1 MLVVSYKVYKHNE
14 MNSPRAPIAESFTRD
29 RHFEFQKISNVLRK
43 MCGLVCF
50 VYLCAYP
57 SGLVCCGLLVVPV
70 VIVGDFKFHVRRQ
83 CLLIRSVNFRTT
95 RKNDLPPA
103 HARTTHFLHQS
114 LNVYVVSMV
123 GAPFKNSYM
132 RTFCK

>member
-1 MLVVSYKVYKHNE
+1 M
-14 MNSPRAPIAESFTRD
+14 
-29 RHFEFQKISNVLRK
+29 LRK

-57 SGLVCCGLLVVPV
+57 SGLVCCRFLVVPV

-83 CLLIRSVNFRTT
+83 CLLITSVNFRTT

-103 HARTTHFLHQS
+103 HARTVPRSTSDHCT
-114 LNVYVVSMV
+114 
-123 GAPFKNSYM
+123 GA
-132 RTFCK
+132 TDTE

>member
-1 MLVVSYKVYKHNE
+1 MLVVSYKHNE
-14 MNSPRAPIAESFTRD
+14 MNSPRAPIAESFTRV

-83 CLLIRSVNFRTT
+83 CLLIRSVNFRTGHEKE
-95 RKNDLPPA
+95 RP
-103 HARTTHFLHQS
+103 TTGACANQSPGACANQSGHVISHFKL
-114 LNVYVVSMV
+114 L
-123 GAPFKNSYM
+123 AL
-132 RTFCK
+132 

>member
-1 MLVVSYKVYKHNE
+1 MLVVSYKHNE
-14 MNSPRAPIAESFTRD
+14 MNSPRAPIAESFTRV
-29 RHFEFQKISNVLRK
+29 RHFEFQKINNVLRK

-103 HARTTHFLHQS
+103 HART
-114 LNVYVVSMV
+114 
-123 GAPFKNSYM
+123 K
-132 RTFCK
+132 